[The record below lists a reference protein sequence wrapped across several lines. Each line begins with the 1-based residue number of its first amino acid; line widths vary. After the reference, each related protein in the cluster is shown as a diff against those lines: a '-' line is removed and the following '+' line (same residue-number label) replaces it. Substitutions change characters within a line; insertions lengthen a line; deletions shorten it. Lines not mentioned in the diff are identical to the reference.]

1 MESGVVHESI
11 VQYNRLHHN
20 MRRCTRM
27 GRELQTANHN
37 HRLAEWSKRVEAC
50 RSSGQTVSQWCR
62 ENGVAISTYYLWQ
75 RRVFQAVSERAE
87 VCFAEVPVYST
98 VLTVGSTAA
107 VIHTGEVKIE
117 LCCGADTATIRAIIQ
132 AIQSC

>member
-1 MESGVVHESI
+1 
-11 VQYNRLHHN
+11 
-20 MRRCTRM
+20 M
-27 GRELQTANHN
+27 GRELQTANYN

-75 RRVFQAVSERAE
+75 RRVFQVVSERAE

-98 VLTVGSTAA
+98 APTVGSTAA
-107 VIHTGEVKIE
+107 VIHAGEVKIE

>member
-1 MESGVVHESI
+1 
-11 VQYNRLHHN
+11 
-20 MRRCTRM
+20 M
-27 GRELQTANHN
+27 GGELQTANHK

-50 RSSGQTVSQWCR
+50 RNSGQTVTQWCR
-62 ENGVAISTYYLWQ
+62 ENGVAISTYFLWQ

-98 VLTVGSTAA
+98 APTVGSTAA
-107 VIHTGEVKIE
+107 VIHAGELKIE
-117 LCCGADTATIRAIIQ
+117 LCSGADTATIRAIIQ